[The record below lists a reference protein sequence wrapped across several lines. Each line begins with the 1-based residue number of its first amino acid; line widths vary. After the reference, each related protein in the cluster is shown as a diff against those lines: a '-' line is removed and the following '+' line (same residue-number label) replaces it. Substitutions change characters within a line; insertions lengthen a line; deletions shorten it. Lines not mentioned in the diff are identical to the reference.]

1 MHFYLDFDPQI
12 GPKIERNR
20 KRSAWWVLLG
30 GQGGPGSV
38 PGTILDSP
46 KTLQK
51 VPKRLLRESKDSQGA
66 AKGFQEAPRG
76 SREREKGPK
85 KFQKASKSLPNR
97 PFGHQDWIFV
107 MKG

>member
-1 MHFYLDFDPQI
+1 MHFYLDSDPQI

-20 KRSAWWVLLG
+20 KTSAWYLLVG

-51 VPKRLLRESKDSQGA
+51 DPKRLLRESKDSQEA
-66 AKGFQEAPRG
+66 PKGFQEASKRLKRVPRG
-76 SREREKGPK
+76 RKR
-85 KFQKASKSLPNR
+85 LPR
-97 PFGHQDWIFV
+97 ISPIGLLDVKTGFLE
-107 MKG
+107 